1 MLLVLAIREEKMAQ
15 DTADRDGMMVMV
27 VSLKLLPEANAEDF
41 ERAMTDEIF
50 VAAANTPGSVN
61 RAGRSSIRSQHL
73 LLSESSETD
82 YLWLTKGQVSF
93 NSMFRTAAQRMLEG
107 ARERLETFVT
117 ILGSTSYLVTGSLEV
132 GPTNM
137 YGGGIDAP
145 TRGSTI

>member
-1 MLLVLAIREEKMAQ
+1 MPR
-15 DTADRDGMMVMV
+15 DTADRDSMMVMI
-27 VSLKLLPEANAEDF
+27 VSLKLLPEAKAEDF
-41 ERAMTDEIF
+41 ERVMTEEIF

-73 LLSESSETD
+73 LSSEGAETD
-82 YLWLTKGQVSF
+82 YLWLTKGAVSF
-93 NSMFRTAAQRMLEG
+93 NSMLRTTAQRMLEE

-117 ILGSTSYLVTGSLEV
+117 IVGSTSYLVTSSLEV

-137 YGGGIDAP
+137 YGKGIDAP